1 MLLNLKFLIL
11 DKMSYLVVQIHIYWS
26 RRINPKK
33 MSIHLYQICHW
44 QVSSIG
50 THNRYAH
57 FDHRYQ
63 CGWTEYVLFRHYST
77 LEVLKYQ
84 MKPRIYYDVLCYCP
98 WWILL
103 TRFSLCMWYYQPPLW
118 LPCQDMC
125 SDHMNTISFITLA
138 DQLPHLT
145 YIYIYTLSFLS
156 LWQAIY
162 TDKESF

>member
-63 CGWTEYVLFRHYST
+63 CGRTEYVLFRHYST

-84 MKPRIYYDVLCYCP
+84 MKPRIYKLLWCVVLLSMMDIADQIFFVYVVLSTSFVTALSRHVLRPHEHNLFHYSCWPTATLNLYIHIYP
-98 WWILL
+98 VFF
-103 TRFSLCMWYYQPPLW
+103 FSLTSNLHW
-118 LPCQDMC
+118 
-125 SDHMNTISFITLA
+125 
-138 DQLPHLT
+138 
-145 YIYIYTLSFLS
+145 
-156 LWQAIY
+156 
-162 TDKESF
+162 